1 MVDVVNP
8 MNYTHII
15 MIAALAAL
23 VLASCD
29 LDDIPPTPETV
40 EFYYV
45 AEPCE
50 EKPEWYAQGPEDVS
64 RTQAHLADEG
74 IESTVRFVDRGAVCL
89 ACIIE
94 CAPSYLVAVVTTD
107 DGDALKALGWS
118 ETYPFEAKPDERLFG
133 TWQLVSAQ
141 LPEGDVESATLTIDA
156 DSIGGRGPC
165 NTYGGSAVFADGTVS
180 FSEIFST
187 LMHCEDVMDQELAY
201 FEALGTIDSYRFENG
216 RLVLSADG
224 YTLTFEPY
232 DTKVTLYYAPNPC
245 EGEAWYPGSGDD
257 VDRAEAHFADQGI
270 EAGIGFE
277 ERPHEVFCDAC
288 MPACS
293 PHSFTA
299 EVPEADVE
307 RMRELGWSREH
318 PFPDDDTSTFYY
330 ADTPCEE
337 NPEWYATAGDVA
349 RTEAYL
355 SDNGIEAHVEFVDR
369 GAVCRACLPAC
380 AASYLI
386 ARVSEGDADAMR
398 SLGWTSE
405 HPFPDDRDEPH
416 EGTTFTYTPV
426 QCEQVPW
433 DGRAYNTKI
442 YERYTEHGLS
452 VSNIE
457 RRELDVMVCEACYVC
472 PTNIEFSLVLEEGS
486 PDVLVRDGW
495 VGGPSCEETGCSP
508 QRTCTEGVC
517 TYDGLAVE

>member
-1 MVDVVNP
+1 

-23 VLASCD
+23 VLASCE
-29 LDDIPPTPETV
+29 LDDIIPTPETV

-50 EKPEWYAQGPEDVS
+50 EKPEWYAHGEDDVT
-64 RTQAHLADEG
+64 RTEAYLADQG
-74 IESTVRFVDRGAVCL
+74 IEANVTFVDRDVVCL

-94 CAPSYLVAVVTTD
+94 CAPSYLVATVTED
-107 DGDALKALGWS
+107 DADALRALGWS
-118 ETYPFEAKPDERLFG
+118 ETYPFEAEPDERLFG
-133 TWQLVSAQ
+133 TWNLVSTQ

-156 DSIGGRGPC
+156 DSIGGRAPC
-165 NTYGGSAVFADGTVS
+165 NTYGGSVVLGDGTIA

-187 LMHCEDVMDQELAY
+187 LMYCEDVMDQERAY
-201 FEALGTIDSYRFENG
+201 FDALGAIDSYRFENG

-232 DTKVTLYYAPNPC
+232 ETKVTLYYAPNPC
-245 EGEAWYPGSGDD
+245 EDEAWYPGSGDD
-257 VDRAEAHFADQGI
+257 VDRAEAHFAGLGI
-270 EAGIGFE
+270 EATVGFE
-277 ERPHEVFCDAC
+277 ERPHEVYCDAC

-293 PHSFTA
+293 PHYFTA
-299 EVPEADVE
+299 DVSESDVDAMIE
-307 RMRELGWSREH
+307 RGWMREH
-318 PFPDDDTSTFYY
+318 PFPGDADHAETLYY

-337 NPEWYATAGDVA
+337 NPEWYAQGEDDVT

-355 SDNGIEAHVEFVDR
+355 ADQGIDATVRFTDR
-369 GAVCRACLPAC
+369 GAVCRACLPEC

-386 ARVSEGDADAMR
+386 ARVSSGDVDAMHD
-398 SLGWTSE
+398 LGWTSE
-405 HPFPDDRDEPH
+405 HPFPDDRDEPY

-433 DGRAYNTKI
+433 DGRAYNTNI
-442 YERYTEHGLS
+442 YERYAEHGLT

-495 VGGPSCEETGCSP
+495 IGGPSCEETGCAP
-508 QRTCTEGVC
+508 GRTCTEGVC